1 MYTLANPCRGFCRPL
16 LPTTVKGSSPS
27 TCRCL
32 PQGIMWSIKQV
43 QIPSKEWMHKI
54 DFERCGMYGMT
65 TTALHVSGSG
75 IRVGWG
81 EAVANQICLNIAPD
95 RDIEEKQD
103 FGALTNNG
111 CPSGL
116 MKWYWQPP
124 PEPNTCRA
132 VVVIPYLQHL
142 SESNR
147 HILSPLG
154 MSISLRA
161 HNTPTCV

>member
-124 PEPNTCRA
+124 PQTEHMQSCGG
-132 VVVIPYLQHL
+132 H
-142 SESNR
+142 
-147 HILSPLG
+147 
-154 MSISLRA
+154 SISSASLRIQPA
-161 HNTPTCV
+161 HPLSTGNEYLIKST